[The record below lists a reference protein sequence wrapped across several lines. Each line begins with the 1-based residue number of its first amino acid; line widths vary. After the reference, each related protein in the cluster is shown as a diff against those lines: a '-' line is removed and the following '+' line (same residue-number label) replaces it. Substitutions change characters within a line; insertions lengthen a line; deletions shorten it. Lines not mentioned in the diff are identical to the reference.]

1 MSREIKFRAWCKHT
15 KKMVEWDYILNTNG
29 AMSFLQNYDDVFE
42 LMQYTGLKD
51 KNGVEIYEG
60 DICIVR
66 AEDEQLVSTSAY
78 YGNEVVYENS
88 AFRLK
93 DDYWLFVF
101 HKDSTCDSKLVIEVI
116 GNIYESPELLN
127 G

>member
-1 MSREIKFRAWCKHT
+1 MRDIKFRAWDKRYGRF
-15 KKMVEWDYILNTNG
+15 VDDYIHIQLNHSLSPLST
-29 AMSFLQNYDDVFE
+29 YE

-116 GNIYESPELLN
+116 GNIYESGNLLKN
-127 G
+127 